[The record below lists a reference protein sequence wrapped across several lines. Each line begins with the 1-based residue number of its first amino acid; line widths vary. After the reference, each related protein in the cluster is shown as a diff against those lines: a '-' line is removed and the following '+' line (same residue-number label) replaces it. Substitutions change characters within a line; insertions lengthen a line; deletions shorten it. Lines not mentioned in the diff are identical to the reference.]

1 MRRRTLGAAAH
12 DSCLAS
18 WLARRPSRFR
28 ATPLVAAL
36 LLAAS
41 FAAASG
47 PGQPGGGDNPC
58 DSRLVPQK
66 GDPLAY
72 GRRGERCE
80 GLYVLEVAGSADL
93 SLVTFSAATP
103 AFTLNENDRLH
114 LNWPKVP
121 GNFPTR
127 LRAVSLRRQVYYRM
141 DAVRPGGTDSF
152 EWPADVL
159 VKLNLRSTELGLV
172 GWVQQTLGEKQIDV
186 YVPLRAG
193 PAGAPSKGHYV
204 VQVVAGAELAEV
216 YLTLA
221 ALGQDGRDEKYIKR
235 DEPLS
240 YGFYPADRPI
250 SVALSGLTAAG
261 LYRVRLGAVLKT
273 GGSAN
278 KSFVFY
284 HPGP

>member
-1 MRRRTLGAAAH
+1 MGRRTLGGSGL

-18 WLARRPSRFR
+18 WVTRRPSRFR
-28 ATPLVAAL
+28 VAIVAL

-47 PGQPGGGDNPC
+47 PEQVPAGDNHC
-58 DSRLVPQK
+58 DSRLIPQK

-103 AFTLNENDRLH
+103 AFSLSGNDRLH
-114 LNWPKVP
+114 LNWPQVP
-121 GNFPTR
+121 GNLPTR

-141 DAVRPGGTDSF
+141 DAVRPAGADSF

-159 VKLNLRSTELGLV
+159 AKLNLQSTEVGLV
-172 GWVQQTLGEKQIDV
+172 GWVQKTVGEKPIDV
-186 YVPLRAG
+186 YVPLRVG
-193 PAGAPSKGHYV
+193 TAGAPSKGHYV
-204 VQVVAGAELAEV
+204 VQVVAGAELSEV
-216 YLTLA
+216 FITLA
-221 ALGQDGRDEKYIKR
+221 ALGQDGRDEKYVKR

-250 SVALSGLTAAG
+250 SVALPGLTAAG

-284 HPGP
+284 HPGS